1 MFNITGGEIVIILIV
16 ALVILGPDRIPEVAR
31 SAGRMINKVK
41 SFTEGMQSS
50 VSGVMDDPSMQPLK
64 DLTELAARPR
74 QKLAEYALEAEAE
87 ERARQEAAKAAE
99 APEPVESVEPAE
111 AADPVESVEPAEAA
125 EPVESVEPAEDAAAT
140 TPEPPAAAEPL
151 VATESAV
158 EDTPAAETTALAET
172 TTGGTAADA
181 EPAVAPAEAP
191 RSTSG
196 TLES

>member
-111 AADPVESVEPAEAA
+111 
-125 EPVESVEPAEDAAAT
+125 DAAAT